1 MVNKNNEKGRSMI
14 EVMGYMGVV
23 IAVVAGIGHLV
34 ANAFDNYKYSKAYIQ
49 LTDLAG
55 GIVRAAA
62 VDADY
67 REVIKMVNGTH
78 DEALKNREGQRIIP
92 ASFGRTANG
101 LINAFGGKV
110 TVSLPPETGVIL
122 DEGVTQDDGSVMHSD
137 KFAIAFEGLSRKQC
151 IEMAMKDW
159 ENNHNIDLY
168 AIIINTNNYWYWPV
182 YTQGSTDDNTLPIK
196 RSAVT
201 GTGNGDMGQ
210 CDQDTDNV
218 IMWIFN

>member
-23 IAVVAGIGHLV
+23 IAVVAGVGHLV
-34 ANAFDNYKYSKAYIQ
+34 ANAFDSYKYSKAYIQ
-49 LTDLAG
+49 LTDLAS
-55 GIVRAAA
+55 GIVKAAS

-67 REVIKMVNGTH
+67 KEVIAMVNGTH
-78 DEALKNREGQRIIP
+78 SEEFKNREGQKIVP
-92 ASFGRTANG
+92 ASFVRRDNG
-101 LINAFGGKV
+101 FINAFGGKV

-122 DEGVTQDDGSVMHSD
+122 DEGVTRDDGTVVHSD

-151 IEMAMKDW
+151 IEMALKDW

-168 AIIINTNNYWYWPV
+168 AIIINTNKYWYWPV
-182 YTQGSTDDNTLPIK
+182 YTLGTDDDNTLPVK

-201 GTGNGDMGQ
+201 GTSNDDMGQ
-210 CDQDTDNV
+210 CDRENDNV

>member
-1 MVNKNNEKGRSMI
+1 MINRNNENGRSMV
-14 EVMGYMGVV
+14 ELMGYMGVT

-67 REVIKMVNGTH
+67 ANVVSMVNDITN
-78 DEALKNREGQRIIP
+78 AEGQRIIP

-101 LINAFGGKV
+101 LVNAFGGRV
-110 TVSLPPETGVIL
+110 TISLPPETGVIL
-122 DEGVTQDDGSVMHSD
+122 DEGVMHDDGSVTHSD
-137 KFAIAFEGLSRKQC
+137 KFAISFEGLSRKQC

-159 ENNHNIDLY
+159 DNNHNIDLY

-182 YTQGSTDDNTLPIK
+182 YTQGSTDDNTLPVK

-201 GTGNGDMGQ
+201 GTGSGDLGQ
-210 CDQDTDNV
+210 CDQATDNV
-218 IMWIFN
+218 IMWLFN